1 MNAKLCLGAKRLMNT
16 TLETTTS
23 KFTTTLLYLFLALV
37 LAAMALVLVSRS
49 AVAQE
54 ALPSDYHADTEY
66 IISTTIP
73 GTAGYTP
80 GEKKGDTSPM
90 YIVIKNLS
98 GTIRLYGQGSST
110 RYGTYTDCM
119 RGLGAP
125 LAKGGTWRLRTNVR
139 EDYGGNA
146 YGRIKGVNESGLF
159 ANMNGVFSP
168 DSYNYS
174 YKYLN

>member
-1 MNAKLCLGAKRLMNT
+1 M
-16 TLETTTS
+16 ETKTS
-23 KFTTTLLYLFLALV
+23 KFTTALLHLFLALV
-37 LAAMALVLVSRS
+37 FAATGLILVSRS

-66 IISTTIP
+66 EISTTIP
-73 GTAGYTP
+73 GTEDYTP

-90 YIVIKNLS
+90 YIVIKKLS

-110 RYGTYTDCM
+110 RYGTYMDCM

-125 LAKGGTWRLRTNVR
+125 LARGGTWRLRTNVR

-159 ANMNGVFSP
+159 ASMKGVFSP
-168 DSYNYS
+168 DSYNYG